1 MVVAGKHVYPDK
13 LYYRIGEVCRITGVK
28 PHVLR
33 YWEQEFKL
41 HPERFGGTQRRYR
54 QEDLETILTIKKL
67 LYEERFTIIGAKKR
81 LQELSRRRRDQL
93 TMDFLEGGYKE
104 VLREVR
110 KELQE
115 IKEALTKKG

>member
-1 MVVAGKHVYPDK
+1 MVVVGKHVYPDK

-81 LQELSRRRRDQL
+81 LQELSRQRRGQL
-93 TMDFLEGGYKE
+93 AMDFLEEGYKE

>member
-1 MVVAGKHVYPDK
+1 MVVVGKHVYPDK

-81 LQELSRRRRDQL
+81 LQELSRQRRGQL
-93 TMDFLEGGYKE
+93 AMDFLEEGYKE

-115 IKEALTKKG
+115 IKEALTKRG

>member
-1 MVVAGKHVYPDK
+1 MVVVGKHVYPDK

-54 QEDLETILTIKKL
+54 REDLETILTIKKL
-67 LYEERFTIIGAKKR
+67 LYEERFTITGAKKR
-81 LQELSRRRRDQL
+81 LQELSRRRRGQL
-93 TMDFLEGGYKE
+93 TMDFLEEDYKE

>member
-1 MVVAGKHVYPDK
+1 VVVVGKHVYPDK

-81 LQELSRRRRDQL
+81 LQELSRQRRGQL
-93 TMDFLEGGYKE
+93 AMDFLEEGYKE

-115 IKEALTKKG
+115 IKEALTKRG

>member
-1 MVVAGKHVYPDK
+1 MAVGKHANPDK

-54 QEDLETILTIKKL
+54 REDLKTILTIKEL
-67 LYEERFTIIGAKKR
+67 LYEKRFTITGAKKR
-81 LQELSRRRRDQL
+81 LLELSRRRKGQL
-93 TMDFLEGGYKE
+93 TMGFLGDDYKE
-104 VLREVR
+104 LLREIR
-110 KELQE
+110 KELKE
-115 IKEALTKKG
+115 IKEALD

>member
-1 MVVAGKHVYPDK
+1 MVAGKHVRPDK

-41 HPERFGGTQRRYR
+41 RPERFGGTHRRYR
-54 QEDLETILTIKKL
+54 REDLETIHTIKKL
-67 LYEERFTIIGAKKR
+67 LYEEKFTITGAKKR
-81 LQELSRRRRDQL
+81 LQKLSRRRRGQL
-93 TMDFLEGGYKE
+93 TMDFLEDDHKE

-110 KELQE
+110 KELKE
-115 IKEALTKKG
+115 IKEVLD

>member
-1 MVVAGKHVYPDK
+1 MVVVGKHVYPDK

-54 QEDLETILTIKKL
+54 REDLETILTIKKL

-81 LQELSRRRRDQL
+81 LQELSRQRRGQL
-93 TMDFLEGGYKE
+93 TMDFLEEGYKE

>member
-1 MVVAGKHVYPDK
+1 MVVVGKHVYPDK

-41 HPERFGGTQRRYR
+41 HPERFGGAQRRYR
-54 QEDLETILTIKKL
+54 REDLETILTIKKL
-67 LYEERFTIIGAKKR
+67 LYEERFTITGAKKR
-81 LQELSRRRRDQL
+81 LQELSRRRRGQL
-93 TMDFLEGGYKE
+93 AMDFLEEDYKE

>member
-1 MVVAGKHVYPDK
+1 VVVVGRHVYPDK

-28 PHVLR
+28 AHVLR

-54 QEDLETILTIKKL
+54 REDLETILTIKKL
-67 LYEERFTIIGAKKR
+67 LYEERFTITGAKKK
-81 LQELSRRRRDQL
+81 LQELSRRRKGQL
-93 TMDFLEGGYKE
+93 AMDFLEENYKE

-115 IKEALTKKG
+115 IKETLD

>member
-1 MVVAGKHVYPDK
+1 MATGKHVRHDK

-41 HPERFGGTQRRYR
+41 RPERFGGTQRRYR
-54 QEDLETILTIKKL
+54 REDLETILTIKKL
-67 LYEERFTIIGAKKR
+67 LYEERFTITGAKKK
-81 LQELSRRRRDQL
+81 LQELSRRRRGQL
-93 TMDFLEGGYKE
+93 AMDFLEEGYKE

-110 KELQE
+110 KELKE
-115 IKEALTKKG
+115 IKEVLD

>member
-1 MVVAGKHVYPDK
+1 MVVRKHISTNK

-41 HPERFGGTQRRYR
+41 RPERFGGTQRRYR
-54 QEDLETILTIKKL
+54 REDLETILIIKKL
-67 LYEERFTIIGAKKR
+67 LYEERFTITGAKKK
-81 LQELSRRRRDQL
+81 LQELSRRRKGQIE
-93 TMDFLEGGYKE
+93 MDFLEKGYKE

-110 KELQE
+110 EELRE
-115 IKEALTKKG
+115 IKEVLD

>member
-1 MVVAGKHVYPDK
+1 MVVVGKHVYPDK
-13 LYYRIGEVCRITGVK
+13 LYYRIGEVYRITGVK

-54 QEDLETILTIKKL
+54 REDLETILTIKKL
-67 LYEERFTIIGAKKR
+67 LYEERFTITGAKKR
-81 LQELSRRRRDQL
+81 LQELSRRRRGQL
-93 TMDFLEGGYKE
+93 TMDFLEENYKE

>member
-1 MVVAGKHVYPDK
+1 MVVEKHVFADK

-41 HPERFGGTQRRYR
+41 RPERFGGTQRRYR
-54 QEDLETILTIKKL
+54 REDLETILTIKKL
-67 LYEERFTIIGAKKR
+67 LYEERFTITGAKKR
-81 LQELSRRRRDQL
+81 LRELSHRRRGQL
-93 TMDFLEGGYKE
+93 AMDFLEEGYKE

-110 KELQE
+110 KELKE
-115 IKEALTKKG
+115 IKEILD

>member
-54 QEDLETILTIKKL
+54 REDLETILTIKKL